1 MIRSFT
7 LRDIPLVH
15 RLGDQ
20 GTLFHTR
27 SALTQ
32 DVWPLREALV
42 NMFIGGQ
49 YPTYVWKDDNGSAV
63 GFAQL
68 HQGEDESMAH
78 ILCLGSAFS
87 NRTNKSGIDVNTE
100 NLWIAFLEALIKQAG
115 GRGIHNLIAEVD
127 ELGEELPVLRHAG
140 FAVYTRQDIW
150 ELLKL
155 PRRWVSPLTFY
166 PATSVDEW
174 DITLLYRN
182 VVPRLIQLVE
192 PPPSGD
198 QLNDVWLMRE
208 EGELSSFVVFTRG
221 STGTW
226 IRVFVHPNSNARSE
240 DIFRAAVSVFPPDDD
255 HPVYVCIRRYQSWLQ
270 SSLQEICFEQT
281 GSQAMMVRHT
291 VHHTQRMVPKLSK
304 EIHEKAAVV
313 KQNLNVDA
321 IDRNTSVGERK

>member
-20 GTLFHTR
+20 GTRFHTR

-42 NMFIGGQ
+42 HMFIGGQ
-49 YPTYVWKDDNGSAV
+49 YPTYIWKDDNGSAV

-68 HQGEDESMAH
+68 HQDEDETMAH

-87 NRTNKSGIDVNTE
+87 QGTNKDNEDVDTE
-100 NLWIAFLEALIKQAG
+100 FLWISFLEALIKKAG

-127 ELGEELPVLRHAG
+127 EVGDELPVLRKAG

-150 ELLKL
+150 KLPKL
-155 PRRWVSPLTFY
+155 PRRWVSPLTFH

-174 DITLLYRN
+174 DISLLYSN

-192 PPPSGD
+192 PPPSGE
-198 QLNDVWLMRE
+198 QINNVWLMRE
-208 EGELSSFVVFTRG
+208 EGELSSFVVFTKG

-240 DIFRAAVSVFPPDDD
+240 DIFRAAVTVFPPDDD
-255 HPVYVCIRRYQSWLQ
+255 HPVYVCVRRYQSWLQ
-270 SSLQEICFEQT
+270 SGLQEVGFEQT

-291 VHHTQRMVPKLSK
+291 VHHTRRMVPQLSK
-304 EIHEKAAVV
+304 EVRKKAVAV
-313 KQNLNVDA
+313 KQSLRMDA
-321 IDRNTSVGERK
+321 PEGAGEQK

>member
-27 SALTQ
+27 SALTKE
-32 DVWPLREALV
+32 VWPLREALV

-49 YPTYVWKDDNGSAV
+49 HPTYIWKDDDGSAV

-68 HQGEDESMAH
+68 QQESDESTAH
-78 ILCLGSAFS
+78 ILCLGSAFTVVESEAGDS
-87 NRTNKSGIDVNTE
+87 NEINTE
-100 NLWIAFLEALIKQAG
+100 NLWIAFLEALIKEAG

-127 ELGEELPVLRHAG
+127 ELGDELPVLRHAG

-150 ELLKL
+150 KL
-155 PRRWVSPLTFY
+155 PILPKRWVSPLSFKK
-166 PATSVDEW
+166 ATAEDEW
-174 DITLLYRN
+174 DISLLYRN

-198 QLNDVWLMRE
+198 VVLNDVWLMRE
-208 EGELSSFVVFTRG
+208 EGELSSFVVFTKG
-221 STGTW
+221 SAGTW

-240 DIFRAAVSVFPPDDD
+240 DIFRAAVSVYPPENG
-255 HPVYVCIRRYQSWLQ
+255 HPFYVCVRRYQSWLQ
-270 SSLQEICFEQT
+270 SGLNEVGFEKT

-291 VHHTQRMVPKLSK
+291 VHHTKRMVPQLSK
-304 EIHEKAAVV
+304 EVRKKAVAV
-313 KQNLNVDA
+313 KQTLHMEANDND
-321 IDRNTSVGERK
+321 

>member
-32 DVWPLREALV
+32 DLWPLREALV

-49 YPTYVWKDDNGSAV
+49 YPTYIWKDDNGAAV

-68 HQGEDESMAH
+68 HQVDDESTAH

-87 NRTNKSGIDVNTE
+87 GEAQKDGSVVNTE
-100 NLWIAFLEALIKQAG
+100 NLWIAFLEALIKKAG
-115 GRGIHNLIAEVD
+115 GRGIHNLIAEVNETGD
-127 ELGEELPVLRHAG
+127 ELPVMRHAG

-150 ELLKL
+150 KLSEL
-155 PRRWVSPLTFY
+155 PPRWVSPLQLT
-166 PATSVDEW
+166 PAKSEDEW
-174 DITLLYRN
+174 DISLLYSN

-192 PPPSGD
+192 PPPSSD
-198 QLNDVWLMRE
+198 DLEKVWLMHE
-208 EGELSSFVVFTRG
+208 NGELSGFVVFTRG
-221 STGTW
+221 TAGTW
-226 IRVFVHPNSNARSE
+226 IRLFVHPNSNARSE
-240 DIFRAAVSVFPPDDD
+240 DIFRAAVSVYPPDED
-255 HPVYVCIRRYQSWLQ
+255 HPVYVCVRRYQSWLQ
-270 SSLQEICFEQT
+270 SGLQEVGFEQT

-291 VHHTQRMVPKLSK
+291 VHHTKRMVPDLSK
-304 EIHEKAAVV
+304 EVRKKAVAV
-313 KQNLNVDA
+313 KQTLNVED
-321 IDRNTSVGERK
+321 

>member
-15 RLGDQ
+15 RLGEQ

-32 DVWPLREALV
+32 EVWPLREALV
-42 NMFIGGQ
+42 SMFIGGQ
-49 YPTYVWKDDNGSAV
+49 YPTYIWKDDNGSAV

-68 HQGEDESMAH
+68 HQGEDETMAH
-78 ILCLGSAFS
+78 ILCLGSAFR
-87 NRTNKSGIDVNTE
+87 NEAHKNGGNVDTE
-100 NLWIAFLEALIKQAG
+100 HLWVAFLEALIKKAG

-127 ELGEELPVLRHAG
+127 EVGDELPVLRQAG

-150 ELLKL
+150 QLAAL
-155 PRRWVSPLTFY
+155 PRRWVSPLVFE
-166 PATSVDEW
+166 PAAPVDEW

-192 PPPSGD
+192 PPPSGERI
-198 QLNDVWLMRE
+198 NDVWLMRE
-208 EGELSSFVVFTRG
+208 DGELSSFVVFTRG

-240 DIFRAAVSVFPPDDD
+240 DIFRAAVSVFPPDENR
-255 HPVYVCIRRYQSWLQ
+255 PIYVCVRRYQSWLQ
-270 SSLQEICFEQT
+270 SGLQEVGFEQT

-291 VHHTQRMVPKLSK
+291 VHHTRRMVPQLSK
-304 EIHEKAAVV
+304 EVSKKAVAV
-313 KQNLNVDA
+313 KQGLRMEVKDND
-321 IDRNTSVGERK
+321 

>member
-32 DVWPLREALV
+32 EVWPLREALV

-49 YPTYVWKDDNGSAV
+49 YPTYIWKDDNGSAV

-68 HQGEDESMAH
+68 HQGTDEATAH
-78 ILCLGSAFS
+78 ILCLGSAFTV
-87 NRTNKSGIDVNTE
+87 TNAEEQDDESVNTE
-100 NLWIAFLEALIKQAG
+100 NLWIAFLEALIKKAG

-127 ELGEELPVLRHAG
+127 ELGDELPVMRHAG

-150 ELLKL
+150 QLEKL
-155 PRRWVSPLTFY
+155 PSRWVSPLSLRQ
-166 PATSVDEW
+166 ATSEDEW
-174 DITLLYRN
+174 DISLLYRN

-192 PPPSGD
+192 PPPNGEM
-198 QLNDVWLMRE
+198 LNNVWVMHE
-208 EGELSSFVVFTRG
+208 EGELSSAVVFTKG
-221 STGTW
+221 KTGTW

-240 DIFRAAVSVFPPDDD
+240 DIFRAAVSVFPPDEDR
-255 HPVYVCIRRYQSWLQ
+255 PFYVCVRRYQSWLQ
-270 SSLQEICFEQT
+270 SGLQEIGFEKT

-291 VHHTQRMVPKLSK
+291 VHHTKRMVPSLSK
-304 EIHEKAAVV
+304 EVRKKAVAV
-313 KQNLNVDA
+313 KQTLHMELKDQ
-321 IDRNTSVGERK
+321 D